1 MEKIKLFFEPNSVAL
16 VGATDR
22 AGAVGRT
29 VLENLLVARDKRKIY
44 PVNPNKDTILDLK
57 CYPGLGSIPEPPG
70 LAVIVTGAKIVPDMV
85 EECG

>member
-1 MEKIKLFFEPNSVAL
+1 MEKIKLFFESNSMAL

-29 VLENLLVARDKRKIY
+29 VLQNLLAARDKRKIY